1 MLKENPPK
9 DLTKFEKSL
18 PLDRID
24 PAAVAAAEAAKARI
38 QSAYI
43 MAMHNPRD
51 FDQARD
57 KILTACKRP
66 AFAEKAEYSKPVGQ
80 KKIRGPSVR
89 FAELAIRE
97 WGNILTETTIVYED
111 ENVRRLH
118 ILCIDL
124 ETNSQ
129 HGQEISIAKTVE
141 RKKPAE
147 DREILGERT
156 NTKGEKVYIVA
167 TTEDEL
173 FNKQNAM
180 ISKTKRNEGLRLI
193 PTDIIDEGVEIA
205 RETIR
210 HTDSKDPAA
219 AKKKILDFF
228 SELGIKPNAIKQYLG
243 HSLEE
248 AFTPAELEDLRGMY
262 RAIKDG
268 ETTWKE
274 CMEKSEAGEMEG
286 EKEPETAD
294 IEAVKRFDSWGVR
307 GVELTPEDTATLNEF
322 LFETAKVNNMTVDL
336 LKANVAKSPQPEIN
350 KFWDRYA
357 KYADKVNKKGRV
369 DTGLFKQT
377 K

>member
-1 MLKENPPK
+1 MGTNRIVVDFPTNKKCYATLWSYGEICVHCGCCDKNP
-9 DLTKFEKSL
+9 
-18 PLDRID
+18 
-24 PAAVAAAEAAKARI
+24 
-38 QSAYI
+38 
-43 MAMHNPRD
+43 
-51 FDQARD
+51 
-57 KILTACKRP
+57 KIRRP
-66 AFAEKAEYSKPVGQ
+66 AFAEKVEYSKPVGQ

-141 RKKPAE
+141 RKRPAE

-180 ISKTKRNEGLRLI
+180 ISKIKRNEGLRLI

-210 HTDSKDPAA
+210 HADSKDPAA

-274 CMEKSEAGEMEG
+274 CMEKSETGEAEA

-294 IEAVKRFDSWGVR
+294 VEAVKKFDSWVA
-307 GVELTPEDTATLNEF
+307 ESKPDMEMLNGF
-322 LFETAKVNNMTVDL
+322 LFETAKANNMTVDL
-336 LKANVAKSPQPEIN
+336 LKAEVVKSPQPEIA
-350 KFWDRYA
+350 KFWDRYT
-357 KYADKVNKKGRV
+357 KYAERENKRRKA
-369 DTGLFKQT
+369 DTGLFNK
-377 K
+377 